1 MRILKETG
9 RKARNRDV
17 GKVEKGVK
25 CIIKGCNQQ
34 AVRSISY
41 DKVVSAKMNAEPSR
55 RGYLCATHYR
65 DVKKRTK
72 QDKKLEKWRF
82 MG

>member
-1 MRILKETG
+1 M
-9 RKARNRDV
+9 

-25 CIIKGCNQQ
+25 CIIKGCTEH

-41 DKVVSAKMNAEPSR
+41 EKVILAKMNTEPSR
-55 RGYLCATHYR
+55 RGYLCERHYK

-72 QDKKLEKWRF
+72 QDRKLEKWRF
-82 MG
+82 MS